1 MLPVLIIFSRYPE
14 AGRSKTRLIPALG
27 ASGAAR
33 LHEDMTRHTLRTA
46 AELAQGYPV
55 RVEVHYAGGDEGL
68 MRQVFGGDFPY
79 LPQAAGDLG
88 QKMRTALEGP
98 LTTGTDRAAVI
109 GTDCPDLTASRLQQA
124 LEALKTR
131 ELVLGPAPDGGYYL
145 IGCRRAWPQLFADMP
160 WGTEQVWART
170 LAAAQGLELNPYV
183 LEPLP
188 DVDRPED
195 LSIWEAVRRGHG
207 RQRD

>member
-33 LHEDMTRHTLRTA
+33 LHEEMTRHTLRTA
-46 AELAQGYPV
+46 AELAQDYPV
-55 RVEVHYAGGDEGL
+55 RIEVHFAGGNEEL
-68 MRQVFGGDFPY
+68 MRQVFGRNFHY
-79 LPQAAGDLG
+79 RPQVAGDLG
-88 QKMRTALEGP
+88 KRMQTALEGA
-98 LTTGTDRAAVI
+98 LRAGARRAAVI
-109 GTDCPDLTASRLQQA
+109 GTDCPGLTALRLRRA
-124 LEALKTR
+124 FEALKTR

-145 IGCRRAWPQLFADMP
+145 IGLRRVWPQLFTDMP
-160 WGTEQVWART
+160 WGTEHVLART
-170 LAAAQGLELNPYV
+170 LAAARGVGLNPYL

-195 LSIWEAVRRGHG
+195 LPIWETASRNHVR
-207 RQRD
+207 